1 MHVCRNNYI
10 MYIIPFCYVCN
21 VFKELQVC
29 SAWGG
34 YKDTIVQP
42 LTQVVSQKK
51 GIKIMDNRPF
61 AIVVHMINFLWTQKQ
76 PALVKTTFQNFQ
88 GGALQEIWQL
98 IYFR

>member
-1 MHVCRNNYI
+1 

-29 SAWGG
+29 FAWGG
-34 YKDTIVQP
+34 YKDIISQP
-42 LTQVVSQKK
+42 LTQVVSQEK

-61 AIVVHMINFLWTQKQ
+61 AIVVHMINFLLTQKQ
-76 PALVKTTFQNFQ
+76 PALVKTTFQNLQ